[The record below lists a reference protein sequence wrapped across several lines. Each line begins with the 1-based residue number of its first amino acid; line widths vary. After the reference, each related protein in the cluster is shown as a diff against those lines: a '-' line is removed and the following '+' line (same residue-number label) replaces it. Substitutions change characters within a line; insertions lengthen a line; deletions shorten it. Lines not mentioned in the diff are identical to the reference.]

1 MNLAENKY
9 KTLIR
14 AGEWK
19 TPDDDQKEVLALRA
33 QIEDL
38 KAKKS
43 SRRNERPDWK
53 KKAPSDLKAIKVHK
67 NQEYNWCPKHQMWTV
82 HKAEDC
88 RLPDKKNKDNKG
100 NEDNTKNK
108 WQLANALVAMQDEDD
123 SSVE

>member
-1 MNLAENKY
+1 MNLAKNKY

-19 TPDDDQKEVLALRA
+19 TLDEDQKEVLALRA

-38 KAKKS
+38 KAQKS
-43 SRRNERPDWK
+43 SRCNVKPDWK
-53 KKAPSDLKAIKVHK
+53 KKAPSDLKAIKMHK
-67 NQEYNWCPKHQMWTV
+67 NREFNWCPKHQMWTV
-82 HKAEDC
+82 HNAEDC
-88 RLPDKKNKDNKG
+88 ELPVKKNEEHKG

-123 SSVE
+123 STIE